1 MTERA
6 FLLHELSQEQIAYIC
21 GENLFR
27 VKKTF
32 QFVGAIHES
41 PVVVIAKM
49 LWLCRGERSYFVG
62 VGILDEPRQGGEDV
76 MATAKKERLIL
87 GLGVASLVP
96 LHAVDS

>member
-6 FLLHELSQEQIAYIC
+6 FFLHELSQEQIAYIC
-21 GENLFR
+21 GENALH

-62 VGILDEPRQGGEDV
+62 VGILDEPRQGGRRCYGYRE
-76 MATAKKERLIL
+76 KGRLIL
-87 GLGVASLVP
+87 ELGVASLVP